1 MLARNETQ
9 YVRDT
14 LSGTDGI
21 VYLMFCGRETYVANT
36 EKPLMEAGLFENP
49 ANINQTFKRLERDTE
64 DFIKFVRR
72 EEKKPGVPAIYTANL
87 HPIFVTLNNLGVQY
101 DEEEFTKS
109 IEALSPLNDYF
120 LEKYVSIAK
129 LRENNGRIRYRKL
142 DWHNILCY
150 YFLFLTGN
158 LLRFNRITEILGKEN
173 PVESSVIDEAKSRI
187 SIFHICCD
195 LVKEFRLEEEVKTS
209 SISPK
214 GFESLLRATWA
225 LFIEI
230 TPSRRSTESYTLLFN
245 SLTPRIVQFF
255 IEHQN
260 QTSLS

>member
-101 DEEEFTKS
+101 DEEELTKS

-120 LEKYVSIAK
+120 LEKYVSIAR
-129 LRENNGRIRYRKL
+129 LREHNGRIRYRKL

-150 YFLFLTGN
+150 YFLFLMGN

-173 PVESSVIDEAKSRI
+173 PAESSVIDEAKSRT

-230 TPSRRSTESYTLLFN
+230 TPSRRSIESYTLLFN

-260 QTSLS
+260 QKSLS